1 VGRQAV
7 GDERAARRDWR
18 RRPAAARNVKSFT
31 ICAMV
36 AAKVHRAR
44 GCRAIGGF
52 TLIEL
57 MIVVV
62 VIGVLA
68 AIALP
73 TFLESVRKS
82 RRADAIT
89 ELNKVAQAQERWR
102 ANNPNF
108 NNADVSSAA
117 TGLRLVAGTTVALNY
132 TLSSGYY
139 TITIGNGASP
149 TTYTATATPAG
160 AQASDA
166 KCTTLT
172 LTMTGGN
179 VTYGSTGSATA
190 NQCWSR

>member
-1 VGRQAV
+1 
-7 GDERAARRDWR
+7 
-18 RRPAAARNVKSFT
+18 
-31 ICAMV
+31 MV
-36 AAKVHRAR
+36 AAKVHRNAGR
-44 GCRAIGGF
+44 RAIGGF
-52 TLIEL
+52 TLIEV

-73 TFLESVRKS
+73 AFLDSVRKS

-117 TGLRLVAGTTVALNY
+117 TGLRLVGGTTVATNY
-132 TLSSGYY
+132 TLGSGYY
-139 TITIGNGASP
+139 TITIGTAAASA
-149 TTYTATATPAG
+149 TSYTATATPAG

-166 KCTTLT
+166 QCTTLT
-172 LTMTGGN
+172 LTMTSGN
-179 VTYGSTGSATA
+179 ITYGSTGSATA
-190 NQCWSR
+190 NKCWSR